1 MKERLDNLMVLK
13 GYCSSRS
20 RARALIMMGKVLV
33 DGKRVDKAGCPVD
46 PSSKIQVQ
54 EDIPYVSRGGLKL
67 EKALKE
73 FPVSLK
79 GKIVIDVGASTGGFT
94 HCALKN
100 GAEKVY
106 AVDVGYGQLAWS
118 LRNDPRVVNMERTNI
133 RYLNPD
139 IFQDTPEIATVD
151 VAFISLKHIFP
162 ILCLTG
168 IKKIIALI
176 KPQFEAGKDKVGKKG
191 VVKDPTVHRDVI
203 HSVLNQAEKQGYAL
217 KALTFSP
224 IKGPQGNIEYLALF
238 ESGNNLLDNSAL
250 ISLIESTVSKAT
262 EEL

>member
-1 MKERLDNLMVLK
+1 MKERLDNLMVAK

-20 RARALIMMGKVLV
+20 RAKALIMMGKVFV

-46 PSSKIQVQ
+46 PSSRIEVQ
-54 EDIPYVSRGGLKL
+54 QDIPYVSRGGLKL

-73 FPVSLK
+73 FQVSLT

-94 HCALKN
+94 HCALKD

-118 LRNDPRVVNMERTNI
+118 LRNDPRVVNIERTNI

-139 IFQDTPEIATVD
+139 TIQDIPEIATVD

-162 ILCLTG
+162 ILRRTG
-168 IKKIIALI
+168 TKKIIALI
-176 KPQFEAGKDKVGKKG
+176 KPQFEAGKDKVGRKG
-191 VVKDPTVHRDVI
+191 VVKDPKVHREVI
-203 HSVLNQAEKQGYAL
+203 GTVLNQAKQQGYTL
-217 KALTFSP
+217 TALTFSP

-238 ESGNNLLDNSAL
+238 EIENHPMDNPDL
-250 ISLIESTVSKAT
+250 ISLIETTVSRAV

>member
-1 MKERLDNLMVLK
+1 MKERLDNLLVSK
-13 GYCSSRS
+13 GYCSNRS
-20 RARALIMMGKVLV
+20 RARALIMTGKVFV
-33 DGKRVDKAGCPVD
+33 DGKRVDKAGCPVQ
-46 PSSKIQVQ
+46 SSSDIQVK
-54 EDIPYVSRGGLKL
+54 EEIPYVSRGGLKL

-73 FPVSLK
+73 FKVSLK

-133 RYLNPD
+133 RYLNPELL
-139 IFQDTPEIATVD
+139 QDTPEIATVD

-162 ILCLTG
+162 ILRLTG
-168 IKKIIALI
+168 IKNIIALI
-176 KPQFEAGKDKVGKKG
+176 KPQFEAGKEKVGKKG
-191 VVKDPTVHRDVI
+191 VVKNPEVHREVI
-203 HSVLNQAEKQGYAL
+203 IRVVKDAEKQGYAL
-217 KALTFSP
+217 KELIFSP

-238 ESGNNLLDNSAL
+238 KEESTPWEKPELL
-250 ISLIESTVSKAT
+250 SLIESTVSRAA